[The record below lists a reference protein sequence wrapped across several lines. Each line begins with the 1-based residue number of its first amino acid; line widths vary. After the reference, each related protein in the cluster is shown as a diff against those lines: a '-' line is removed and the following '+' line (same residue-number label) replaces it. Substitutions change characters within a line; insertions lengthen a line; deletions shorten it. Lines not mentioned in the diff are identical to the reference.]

1 MESDPYHVFIFGAL
15 VGRGNL
21 RRVFQQNKRI
31 VQIFCYEIFR
41 TRMPRDSLS
50 FESIH
55 RLDHSLKTSVI
66 SLVALLQELVNSI
79 ECILVNVR

>member
-1 MESDPYHVFIFGAL
+1 M
-15 VGRGNL
+15 GRGNL
-21 RRVFQQNKRI
+21 RQVFQQNKRI
-31 VQIFCYEIFR
+31 VQIFSYKVFK

-50 FESIH
+50 FESIF

-66 SLVALLQELVNSI
+66 SLVALLQQLFNNI